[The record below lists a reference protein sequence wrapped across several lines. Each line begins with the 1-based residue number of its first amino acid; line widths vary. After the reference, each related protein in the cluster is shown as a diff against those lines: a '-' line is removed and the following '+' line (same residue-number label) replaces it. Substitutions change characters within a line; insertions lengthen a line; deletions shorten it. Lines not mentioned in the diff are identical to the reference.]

1 METSV
6 VILAPA
12 TDMNASALQWALQ
25 LNGIEVVWA
34 SSLKLGDSS
43 RCSIVAGRKGMQIA
57 SSLLNVNAVK
67 SIWLRDVQQ
76 PELYGVANEDRAF
89 VRVQWLH
96 FQKNILN
103 LPGLFGSALWVNDPA
118 ACKAAQSK
126 IVQLRAAYETGLAVP
141 ETIISN
147 DAGMV
152 KDLLE
157 REGKLVFKQF
167 QGGRWKSAVTG
178 ELYSSDPVLLEKDS
192 ELPEEAIAICPGIY
206 QQYIDKLFDVR
217 VTVIGE
223 RMFPVRFWRK
233 DHTAYLDWRPHI
245 YDEDM
250 LVEEFPLSCAAESK
264 LRSLM
269 RKLGLVYGCIDL
281 VVDREGAM
289 YFLEVNQQGQFLF
302 VEEALPHMQVLQAM
316 TSLLMQGRVDYSMD
330 ASTALHFS
338 GYLLSEDYQIM
349 SRRPG
354 EPLETYAIEA

>member
-1 METSV
+1 M
-6 VILAPA
+6 
-12 TDMNASALQWALQ
+12 
-25 LNGIEVVWA
+25 
-34 SSLKLGDSS
+34 
-43 RCSIVAGRKGMQIA
+43 
-57 SSLLNVNAVK
+57 
-67 SIWLRDVQQ
+67 
-76 PELYGVANEDRAF
+76 
-89 VRVQWLH
+89 
-96 FQKNILN
+96 
-103 LPGLFGSALWVNDPA
+103 PGLFGSALWVNDPA
-118 ACKAAQSK
+118 ACEAAQSK
-126 IVQLRAAYETGLAVP
+126 IVQLRAAYETGLGVP
-141 ETIISN
+141 ETVISN

-152 KDLLE
+152 RDLLR
-157 REGKLVFKQF
+157 REGRLVFKQF
-167 QGGRWKSAVTG
+167 QGGRWKSAATG

-250 LVEEFPLSCAAESK
+250 LMEEFPLSCALESQ
-264 LRSLM
+264 LRSVM
-269 RKLGLVYGCIDL
+269 HKLGLVYGCIDL
-281 VVDREGAM
+281 VADREGVM

-330 ASTALHFS
+330 ASMALYFS
-338 GYLLSEDYQIM
+338 DYLLSRDYQIM

-354 EPLETYAIEA
+354 EPLETYAMEA